1 MASAPPSIAAPR
13 SQPQLG
19 IPHTTFDA
27 YTAGMAATF
36 GAQWPLRIRPLL
48 APDLQRLAAQLTSA
62 TPPAPELQHVFSHL
76 AAPLSWNSWQQLLS
90 RLHLSPTTYAAYT
103 AAMSQDFGPGWR
115 QRAVHVTAAETAL
128 CQRQHSAQSNH
139 PLPPEIHPLLTQLPH
154 AVTWN
159 AWQRAL
165 SFFSL
170 PQTTPLQ
177 HAHAMLDTFGP
188 SWAAAATALT
198 SPELLQ
204 LTAAWQPTPPLPTP
218 TTGTILLLPNGAPDG
233 VLPCMDYESM

>member
-1 MASAPPSIAAPR
+1 M
-13 SQPQLG
+13 
-19 IPHTTFDA
+19 
-27 YTAGMAATF
+27 
-36 GAQWPLRIRPLL
+36 
-48 APDLQRLAAQLTSA
+48 
-62 TPPAPELQHVFSHL
+62 
-76 AAPLSWNSWQQLLS
+76 
-90 RLHLSPTTYAAYT
+90 
-103 AAMSQDFGPGWR
+103 
-115 QRAVHVTAAETAL
+115 TAAETAL

-170 PQTTPLQ
+170 PQTTCLQ